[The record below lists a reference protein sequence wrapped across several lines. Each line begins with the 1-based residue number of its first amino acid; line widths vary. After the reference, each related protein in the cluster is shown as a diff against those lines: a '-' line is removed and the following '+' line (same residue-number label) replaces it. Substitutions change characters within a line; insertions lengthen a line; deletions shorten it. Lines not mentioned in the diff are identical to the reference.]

1 MSEDEN
7 LTENQKKIVEEERAK
22 FRKESGKEVVV
33 KIENDTSLQQERLWD
48 DAKNSIA
55 QEYEARGI
63 TFNPSSIH
71 SKEDMENEFEKLRKM
86 RSDEKQI
93 EALQKAVPSGVPL
106 TSEQMGKDWNKE
118 NQTKGDRPVE
128 FLKKIASEMP
138 IDMMQFNSESEMLK
152 TLDAIAHDSNHPSQ
166 KEAERLYQKVLAHT
180 FQRTGTV
187 EFEGEGKEF
196 GKKEGK
202 WRKKQGVED

>member
-22 FRKESGKEVVV
+22 FRKEVVV

-86 RSDEKQI
+86 RSD
-93 EALQKAVPSGVPL
+93 
-106 TSEQMGKDWNKE
+106 
-118 NQTKGDRPVE
+118 
-128 FLKKIASEMP
+128 
-138 IDMMQFNSESEMLK
+138 
-152 TLDAIAHDSNHPSQ
+152 
-166 KEAERLYQKVLAHT
+166 
-180 FQRTGTV
+180 
-187 EFEGEGKEF
+187 
-196 GKKEGK
+196 
-202 WRKKQGVED
+202 

>member
-1 MSEDEN
+1 MSEDDN
-7 LTENQKKIVEEERAK
+7 LTDAQREAIEREKAQ

-55 QEYEARGI
+55 QEYEARGLK
-63 TFNPSSIH
+63 FDPSSIH
-71 SKEDMENEFEKLRKM
+71 TKEDMENEFEKLRKM

-93 EALQKAVPSGVPL
+93 EALQKAQAGSGGVPITGRQL
-106 TSEQMGKDWNKE
+106 GLDDKPT
-118 NQTKGDRPVE
+118 GDRSVE
-128 FLKKIASEMP
+128 YLKKLAQEMP
-138 IDMMQFNSESEMLK
+138 IDLMQFNSETEMLRF
-152 TLDAIAHDSNHPSQ
+152 LENVSHDTNHPSC
-166 KEAERLYQKVLAHT
+166 KEAEKLYQKVLAHT
-180 FQRTGTV
+180 FQKTSSY
-187 EFEGEGKEF
+187 EFQGEGKSF